1 VPTIYQISTGIFEG
15 KNCMTT
21 PLYIEAA
28 EDLRGNPEQWAAYES
43 RGNCVILAGPGSG
56 KTKTI
61 TIKIARLLAEEVKPP
76 RRIAC
81 ITYSNA
87 CVAELRSRLRMLGV
101 HDSSCVMISTVH
113 SFCLTEL
120 VLPYSRLAGLNV
132 PNPLV
137 MARQSLIDELFAR
150 AVRQVAGNSLNP
162 RYVKTPCEKLRR
174 VIPDKESDAWRNWDE
189 PRHTLIVEHY
199 ERELVAA
206 GAIDFDGLVLAGL
219 KLVEQHAWVR
229 AAIKAKYPIIVID
242 EYQDL
247 GLPLHRM
254 VLALLLRAGVRIIAV
269 GDPDQS
275 IYGFTGAQPRLLRTL
290 ADMHNVDS
298 IRLHLNY
305 RCANRIIEASR
316 TLLEEPPE
324 FRAHDAREG
333 LITPHE
339 TGVNVRGQADYA
351 LQEIVAPLLNAN
363 PDWQPGDIAFLYRTK
378 NEGDAIAAAADAI
391 GLNYFR
397 LDNGSPIPKSRL
409 SSWLVDVARWCADGW
424 QTGSV
429 RLSDL
434 MRTWRLFRRS
444 LVSDTDCIHARM
456 AVISALFGLRN
467 GDMSLGEWLVAIR
480 GAFLDEMITQEV
492 TLADERDVIDK
503 LARECAARGRLVDF
517 TLQIFGNQGKS
528 PDQINLIT
536 LHSSKGL
543 EFQAVIMVGL
553 EEGEFPNRYALRD
566 EEQLQEA
573 RRLFYVGVTRAK
585 NQVHFLY
592 NEDESQFVT
601 GIMEVT

>member
-1 VPTIYQISTGIFEG
+1 
-15 KNCMTT
+15 MTT
-21 PLYIEAA
+21 PLYIAAA
-28 EDLRGNPEQWAAYES
+28 EDLRGNAEQWAAYES
-43 RGNCVILAGPGSG
+43 RGSCVILAGPGSG

-87 CVAELRSRLRMLGV
+87 CVAELRSRLGNIGI
-101 HDSSCVMISTVH
+101 HDSSRALISTVH

-120 VLPYSRLAGLNV
+120 VLPYSRLAGMNV
-132 PNPLV
+132 PDPLV
-137 MARQSLIDELFAR
+137 MARQSVIDELFAR
-150 AVRQVAGNSLNP
+150 AVRRVAGNVLNP
-162 RYVKTPCEKLRR
+162 RFVKTPCEKLRR
-174 VIPDKESDAWRNWDE
+174 VIPDKESDEWRNWGE
-189 PRHTLIVEHY
+189 PRHTAIVEAY
-199 ERELVAA
+199 ERELLASGVL
-206 GAIDFDGLVLAGL
+206 DFDALVLAGL
-219 KLVEQHAWVR
+219 TLVEQHSWVR

-254 VLALLLRAGVRIIAV
+254 VMALLLHAGVRIIAV

-275 IYGFTGAQPRLLRTL
+275 IYGFTGAQPRLLRAL
-290 ADMHNVDS
+290 AEMRNVES

-316 TLLEEPPE
+316 TLLNDPPE
-324 FRAHDAREG
+324 YRAHDAREG

-339 TGVNVRGQADYA
+339 TGVNVRGQAEYA

-363 PDWQPGDIAFLYRTK
+363 PDWRPGVIAFLYRTK
-378 NEGDAIAAAADAI
+378 NEGDAIAGAADAI

-409 SSWLVDVARWCADGW
+409 SGWLVEVAKWCADGW

-434 MRTWRLFRRS
+434 MSAWRLFRRS
-444 LVSDTDCIHARM
+444 LINETDRIHAKK

-467 GDMSLGEWLVAIR
+467 GNLRLEEWLTAIR
-480 GAFLDEMITQEV
+480 VAFLDEMIAQEV
-492 TLADERDVIDK
+492 TLADERDIIDN
-503 LARECAARGRLVDF
+503 LSRECVARGRLADF
-517 TLQIFGNQGKS
+517 TVQIFGDQGKS

-553 EEGEFPNRYALRD
+553 EEGEFPNGYALRD

-592 NEDESQFVT
+592 NQLESRFVA
-601 GIMEVT
+601 GIIEAT

>member
-1 VPTIYQISTGIFEG
+1 
-15 KNCMTT
+15 MTT

>member
-1 VPTIYQISTGIFEG
+1 
-15 KNCMTT
+15 MTT

-87 CVAELRSRLRMLGV
+87 CVAELRSRLRMLGI
-101 HDSSCVMISTVH
+101 HDSSYAMISTVH

-120 VLPYSRLAGLNV
+120 VLPYSRLAGLHV
-132 PNPLV
+132 PDPLV
-137 MARQSLIDELFAR
+137 IARQSLIDELFAR

-174 VIPDKESDAWRNWDE
+174 VIPDKESEEWRNWGE

-199 ERELVAA
+199 ERELATA
-206 GAIDFDGLVLAGL
+206 GAIDFDGLILAGL

-229 AAIKAKYPIIVID
+229 ASIKAKYPIIVID

-254 VLALLLRAGVRIIAV
+254 VLALLQLAGVRIIAV

-275 IYGFTGAQPRLLRTL
+275 IYGFTGAQPRLLRSL
-290 ADMHNVDS
+290 AELSNVDS

-324 FRAHDAREG
+324 YRAHDAREG
-333 LITPHE
+333 LITTHRTE
-339 TGVNVRGQADYA
+339 VNVRGQADYA

-363 PDWQPGDIAFLYRTK
+363 LGWQRGDIAFLYRTK
-378 NEGDAIAAAADAI
+378 TEGDAIAAAADAI

-409 SSWLVDVARWCADGW
+409 SGWLVDAAKWCADGW

-444 LVSDTDCIHARM
+444 LGNETNCIQARTT
-456 AVISALFGLRN
+456 VISALFGLRN
-467 GDMSLGEWLVAIR
+467 GDMIMREWLVAIR
-480 GAFLDEMITQEV
+480 RAFLDEMITQEV
-492 TLADERDVIDK
+492 TLADERDIIDN
-503 LARECAARGRLVDF
+503 LARECAAQGRLADF
-517 TLQIFGNQGKS
+517 TVEIFGNQGKS

-553 EEGEFPNRYALRD
+553 EDGEFPNGYALRD

-592 NEDESQFVT
+592 DSVESRFVT
-601 GIMEVT
+601 GVTGVNA